1 MQAIRFSG
9 LRYLALFLTFGP
21 APLAGS
27 ALAQEF
33 SVTPS
38 ERVTRFVNVR
48 AEPSAES
55 EQLARLNPGER
66 LPLVESV
73 PRWYEVRLEGVG
85 SGFVSKAWTVV
96 VPSLPPSH
104 DEELRLHI
112 LSVGSGTCTVVE
124 CPGPDAP
131 PIIVDCGSS
140 GGGETALERDSARQ
154 KVQEIL
160 ARHTLAP
167 NLVLSHGDIDHY
179 NWIPTVLSGVTT
191 QNIWQGGQADT
202 YGSATFP
209 EWLED
214 QEVRGAR
221 VHRDFPAH
229 WHNDGKPLGDDLSCG
244 LASTFVLTVNSGGSK
259 NTDSLVLMT
268 EYEEFTAIFPGDAVG
283 ITEEF
288 AAANFHGAV
297 KASVLSASHHGAES
311 LRSNSAEW
319 ADATAPDLIIYSS
332 GTRHGHPRC
341 PVTMRFRSSIA
352 AAPGHETHCNTTND
366 FEQRQVTTTELAEY
380 VTDVAGSIVITS
392 VGRSP
397 IMLTCDLPGCAAQI
411 PH

>member
-9 LRYLALFLTFGP
+9 LCYLVLFLTFGP
-21 APLAGS
+21 APLAGR

-33 SVTPS
+33 AVTPS

-48 AEPSAES
+48 AAPSAES
-55 EQLARLNPGER
+55 EQLARLNPGEH

-96 VPSLPPSH
+96 VPSLPSAQ
-104 DEELRLHI
+104 EELRLHF
-112 LSVGSGTCTVVE
+112 LSVGAGTCTVVE

-131 PIIVDCGSS
+131 PMIVDCGSS
-140 GGGETALERDSARQ
+140 GGGEMALERDAARQ

-160 ARHTLAP
+160 TRHTAAP

-179 NWIPTVLSGVTT
+179 NWIPTVLSGVTPR
-191 QNIWQGGQADT
+191 NIWQGGDPVT
-202 YGSATFP
+202 YGSGTFP
-209 EWLED
+209 EWLGE
-214 QEVRGAR
+214 QEARGATI
-221 VHRDFPAH
+221 HRDFPAH
-229 WHNDGKPLGDDLSCG
+229 WHNDGEPLGDGLSCG

-259 NTDSLVLMT
+259 NTDSLVLMI
-268 EYEEFTAIFPGDAVG
+268 EYEDFTAIFPGDAVG
-283 ITEEF
+283 VTEEF
-288 AAANFHGAV
+288 ATANFHGAI
-297 KASVLSASHHGAES
+297 KASVLAASHHGAES
-311 LRSNSAEW
+311 HRSNGAEW
-319 ADATAPDLIIYSS
+319 AEATAPDLIVYSS

-341 PVTMRFRSSIA
+341 TVTIRYRSSIV
-352 AAPGHETHCNTTND
+352 AAPAHETHCNTTND

-397 IMLTCDLPGCAAQI
+397 LKLTCDLPGCTAEI

>member
-1 MQAIRFSG
+1 
-9 LRYLALFLTFGP
+9 
-21 APLAGS
+21 
-27 ALAQEF
+27 
-33 SVTPS
+33 
-38 ERVTRFVNVR
+38 
-48 AEPSAES
+48 
-55 EQLARLNPGER
+55 
-66 LPLVESV
+66 
-73 PRWYEVRLEGVG
+73 
-85 SGFVSKAWTVV
+85 
-96 VPSLPPSH
+96 
-104 DEELRLHI
+104 LHI

-259 NTDSLVLMT
+259 NTDSLVLMI
-268 EYEEFTAIFPGDAVG
+268 EYEDFTAIFPGDAVG
-283 ITEEF
+283 ITED
-288 AAANFHGAV
+288 
-297 KASVLSASHHGAES
+297 
-311 LRSNSAEW
+311 RSNSAEW
-319 ADATAPDLIIYSS
+319 ADATAADLIIYSS

-341 PVTMRFRSSIA
+341 PVTMRYRSSIA
-352 AAPGHETHCNTTND
+352 AAPGHETHCNTANE

-380 VTDVAGSIVITS
+380 ATDVAGSIVITS

-397 IMLTCDLPGCAAQI
+397 MMLTCDLPACAAEI